1 VAIAALYLPVEG
13 VILPTL
19 FVADATPERFG
30 LVVMAMSAGGL
41 AGALGFGTVGH
52 RLHRRAAFITA
63 VLGSCTA
70 LLAMATLPPFP
81 VLVALA
87 AVVGVLYGPVGPLV
101 NTAMQ
106 IRTPERLRGR
116 VVGVMTSVAY
126 AAGPAGYLIAGPL
139 VEAFGPRSAFLAMAS
154 TLLAVVLVV
163 MPMRALRELD
173 APEPC
178 PPAPVRPVPVPGFP
192 PGTPPPERS

>member
-1 VAIAALYLPVEG
+1 
-13 VILPTL
+13 
-19 FVADATPERFG
+19 
-30 LVVMAMSAGGL
+30 MAMSAGGL

-52 RLHRRAAFITA
+52 RLHRRAAFIAA
-63 VLGSCTA
+63 VFGSCTA
-70 LLAMATLPPFP
+70 PLAMATLPPFP

-106 IRTPERLRGR
+106 IRTPERLSARPSGRRHDLGGLHRGPGR
-116 VVGVMTSVAY
+116 VLDR
-126 AAGPAGYLIAGPL
+126 GPAGGGVWA
-139 VEAFGPRSAFLAMAS
+139 ACAFLAMAS

-173 APEPC
+173 AAEPC
-178 PPAPVRPVPVPGFP
+178 PPAPVPARPGSRASHRARR
-192 PGTPPPERS
+192 PPEGT